1 MKNKIDQ
8 YTDTDDEKLFAL
20 IEQGDEGAFTQ
31 AYERYHKLLY
41 VLAYRYLMSSDMAE
55 DVVQHVFSR
64 LWEFRSELRVGISLK
79 NYLFTMTKN
88 HVLNLIRN
96 ENSAIAKNYEMAQ
109 AASPYEDNLIEKLE
123 KKELMSSFYKAV
135 DMLPAQKRDICLM
148 KVQEELTN
156 QEIAERMNLS
166 VNTIKT
172 HYSEALKLLRI
183 HLSKMLIIVAF
194 TTPFNKVIK
203 MNRPTD
209 KQIEEVLAGIASPE
223 DAKYVA
229 EWFATEEGSDYLEAA
244 MTQDSELIKNEFA
257 DLYVDHDIPSKKILE
272 QIRKNIRIKKLKRIC
287 FRVAAVLIPVVLIV
301 GLYMQ
306 LNSKVD
312 LFGTSEYEEVVV
324 DKGERIQIMFQDGTK
339 VYINSDSKLRY
350 PKKFA
355 LNTRE
360 VYLEGEA
367 YFVVAKNKNRPFI
380 VNLSGPAI
388 HVLGTSFNVQDYP
401 ENKDI
406 VVCLDEGNINLTL
419 PTEKKYPVQPGER
432 LVYNKDNQQCT
443 ISKMNDMQRLSMW
456 KQNVIVF
463 KDTPLPEVIKIL
475 NRWYNVNFKIEDEQA
490 SKYVYT
496 LTSDNTILEK
506 VLQDLE
512 KIAPVKFEYDEVR
525 KEVTVRMKQD
535 GKK

>member
-20 IEQGDEGAFTQ
+20 IEQGDEGAFPQ

-79 NYLFTMTKN
+79 NYLFTMAKN

-194 TTPFNKVIK
+194 TT
-203 MNRPTD
+203 
-209 KQIEEVLAGIASPE
+209 L
-223 DAKYVA
+223 
-229 EWFATEEGSDYLEAA
+229 
-244 MTQDSELIKNEFA
+244 MTFLSN
-257 DLYVDHDIPSKKILE
+257 
-272 QIRKNIRIKKLKRIC
+272 
-287 FRVAAVLIPVVLIV
+287 
-301 GLYMQ
+301 
-306 LNSKVD
+306 
-312 LFGTSEYEEVVV
+312 
-324 DKGERIQIMFQDGTK
+324 
-339 VYINSDSKLRY
+339 
-350 PKKFA
+350 
-355 LNTRE
+355 
-360 VYLEGEA
+360 A
-367 YFVVAKNKNRPFI
+367 YR
-380 VNLSGPAI
+380 
-388 HVLGTSFNVQDYP
+388 
-401 ENKDI
+401 
-406 VVCLDEGNINLTL
+406 
-419 PTEKKYPVQPGER
+419 
-432 LVYNKDNQQCT
+432 
-443 ISKMNDMQRLSMW
+443 
-456 KQNVIVF
+456 
-463 KDTPLPEVIKIL
+463 
-475 NRWYNVNFKIEDEQA
+475 
-490 SKYVYT
+490 
-496 LTSDNTILEK
+496 
-506 VLQDLE
+506 
-512 KIAPVKFEYDEVR
+512 
-525 KEVTVRMKQD
+525 
-535 GKK
+535 

>member
-148 KVQEELTN
+148 KVQE
-156 QEIAERMNLS
+156 IAERMNLS

-194 TTPFNKVIK
+194 TT
-203 MNRPTD
+203 
-209 KQIEEVLAGIASPE
+209 L
-223 DAKYVA
+223 
-229 EWFATEEGSDYLEAA
+229 
-244 MTQDSELIKNEFA
+244 MTFLSVHLIK
-257 DLYVDHDIPSKKILE
+257 
-272 QIRKNIRIKKLKRIC
+272 
-287 FRVAAVLIPVVLIV
+287 
-301 GLYMQ
+301 
-306 LNSKVD
+306 
-312 LFGTSEYEEVVV
+312 
-324 DKGERIQIMFQDGTK
+324 
-339 VYINSDSKLRY
+339 
-350 PKKFA
+350 
-355 LNTRE
+355 
-360 VYLEGEA
+360 
-367 YFVVAKNKNRPFI
+367 
-380 VNLSGPAI
+380 
-388 HVLGTSFNVQDYP
+388 
-401 ENKDI
+401 
-406 VVCLDEGNINLTL
+406 
-419 PTEKKYPVQPGER
+419 
-432 LVYNKDNQQCT
+432 
-443 ISKMNDMQRLSMW
+443 
-456 KQNVIVF
+456 
-463 KDTPLPEVIKIL
+463 
-475 NRWYNVNFKIEDEQA
+475 
-490 SKYVYT
+490 
-496 LTSDNTILEK
+496 
-506 VLQDLE
+506 
-512 KIAPVKFEYDEVR
+512 
-525 KEVTVRMKQD
+525 
-535 GKK
+535 

>member
-31 AYERYHKLLY
+31 VYERYHKLLY

-109 AASPYEDNLIEKLE
+109 SASPYEDNLIEKLE

-194 TTPFNKVIK
+194 TT
-203 MNRPTD
+203 
-209 KQIEEVLAGIASPE
+209 L
-223 DAKYVA
+223 
-229 EWFATEEGSDYLEAA
+229 
-244 MTQDSELIKNEFA
+244 MTFLSVHLIK
-257 DLYVDHDIPSKKILE
+257 
-272 QIRKNIRIKKLKRIC
+272 
-287 FRVAAVLIPVVLIV
+287 
-301 GLYMQ
+301 
-306 LNSKVD
+306 
-312 LFGTSEYEEVVV
+312 
-324 DKGERIQIMFQDGTK
+324 
-339 VYINSDSKLRY
+339 
-350 PKKFA
+350 
-355 LNTRE
+355 
-360 VYLEGEA
+360 
-367 YFVVAKNKNRPFI
+367 
-380 VNLSGPAI
+380 
-388 HVLGTSFNVQDYP
+388 
-401 ENKDI
+401 
-406 VVCLDEGNINLTL
+406 
-419 PTEKKYPVQPGER
+419 
-432 LVYNKDNQQCT
+432 
-443 ISKMNDMQRLSMW
+443 
-456 KQNVIVF
+456 
-463 KDTPLPEVIKIL
+463 
-475 NRWYNVNFKIEDEQA
+475 
-490 SKYVYT
+490 
-496 LTSDNTILEK
+496 
-506 VLQDLE
+506 
-512 KIAPVKFEYDEVR
+512 
-525 KEVTVRMKQD
+525 
-535 GKK
+535 